1 MGSRYVVCDI
11 ATGVY
16 WGEWVVAQLDDESRN
31 PNRRQ
36 NGPHI
41 ALHRNTEQRRR
52 GPRARTAPTR
62 QYPPLPELRVIR
74 DTRRDL
80 QKKIGAFVGG

>member
-16 WGEWVVAQLDDESRN
+16 RDQRIVAQMDDQSRN
-31 PNRRQ
+31 PNCWQ
-36 NGPHI
+36 NGAYI
-41 ALHRNTEQRRR
+41 ALHRNTEQRPR
-52 GPRARTAPTR
+52 GPGARTAPTR
-62 QYPPLPELRVIR
+62 LLPPLPEARVIR

-80 QKKIGAFVGG
+80 QKKIAIGVG